1 MIDYTFN
8 VIWLKKGHQGLQF
21 STKQSLLVHHLF
33 LGQYSIL
40 KERKKSRA
48 FNLQNEI
55 GHFSQTILIKD

>member
-21 STKQSLLVHHLF
+21 STKSLLVRHLF

-40 KERKKSRA
+40 KERRKSSA